1 MSAEGRNSRFVRTA
15 RRLLLFQ
22 VAASALAVGLAGWA
36 LIEVADL
43 VDERDRLAARVA
55 ELEAVAPVD
64 PVYQQDLAPAPPLTS
79 EPPVMP
85 IPQPSDSV
93 VPAPAQ
99 PPPPP
104 PRDGNPAP
112 DPIKIAPPPPP
123 PPAPAPPPPPP
134 PPPAPPAPPP
144 SPPPPTGDCQTV
156 DRRQIACVPPFRRT
170 PVPGVCIDG
179 SNRPMRC
186 PRGVRIEPAQPPR
199 QQPPRQQP
207 NQQPQRPPTQG
218 VR

>member
-15 RRLLLFQ
+15 KRLLLFQ

-43 VDERDRLAARVA
+43 VDERDRLATRVA
-55 ELEAVAPVD
+55 ELEAVPPVD
-64 PVYQQDLAPAPPLTS
+64 PVYQRDLAPAPPLTS

-93 VPAPAQ
+93 VPAPA

-104 PRDGNPAP
+104 PRDGNPAG
-112 DPIKIAPPPPP
+112 DPIKIAPPPPS
-123 PPAPAPPPPPP
+123 PAPAPPAPPPP

-144 SPPPPTGDCQTV
+144 PPPPPAGDCQTV
-156 DRRQIACVPPFRRT
+156 DRRRIACVPPFRRT

-186 PRGVRIEPAQPPR
+186 PRGVRIEPVQPA
-199 QQPPRQQP
+199 QPPRQQP
-207 NQQPQRPPTQG
+207 NQQPTPG